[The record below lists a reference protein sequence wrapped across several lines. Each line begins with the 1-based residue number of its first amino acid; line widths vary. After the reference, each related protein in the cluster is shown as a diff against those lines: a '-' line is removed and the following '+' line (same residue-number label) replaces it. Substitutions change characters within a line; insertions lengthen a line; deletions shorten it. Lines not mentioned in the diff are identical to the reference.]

1 MSFIKRAGRHAR
13 ANVVAYLALFI
24 ALGGTSAYAANTIG
38 SSDII
43 DESIQSVDLKNGQV
57 KAADIASNQITT
69 AKIYPGSVT
78 NSDIGTDAVTPNKLS
93 TAPAVSVLK
102 LAGETTHTAQGTTL
116 HADYEFFDTQGL
128 HDGSSENLTAPVDGT
143 YVVSASVEWDPS
155 STGYRRTSI
164 VGPGGGT
171 FATAA
176 GPPLASPAY
185 TGQNVSGIE
194 RLAAGQSVHI
204 EVLQGSGSDLNARVN
219 RFEMTLVG
227 GF

>member
-1 MSFIKRAGRHAR
+1 MSFIKRTGRHVR

-102 LAGETTHTAQGTTL
+102 LSPETTHAAQGTTL
-116 HADYEFFDTQGL
+116 HSDYELFDTQGL

-155 STGYRRTSI
+155 STGYRRTSV
-164 VGPGGGT
+164 VGPSGT

-185 TGQNVSGIE
+185 TSQNVSGVE

-204 EVLQGSGSDLNARVN
+204 EALQGSGSDLSARVG
-219 RFEMTLVG
+219 RFSMTLVG